1 MEKHG
6 VSCSFMV
13 ILMGKHGVSC
23 SFMVILMGK
32 RWSYCNCWQNW
43 LYTPWCTILSM
54 NMGVSEN
61 GVSMKIYTMFIDLV
75 DHDYHKWQFC
85 LWTWA
90 CLNMGYTT
98 GGKIY
103 QMYIYIY
110 TKYIQCKYGS
120 IFRQIW
126 DIFRQMATGIW
137 LHCRSWNWQETI
149 YPCFFNSE
157 TAKIDTFPGAIFVGL
172 SMAMGV
178 PQNRWFIMDYP
189 TKMDDLKVPPFQET
203 SKWKTING
211 TQMNITIKSFLLLD
225 NQRLTMETCGNIE
238 PIGNCGKK
246 YQTFIR
252 KYVWWVRF

>member
-1 MEKHG
+1 MQIWEH
-6 VSCSFMV
+6 
-13 ILMGKHGVSC
+13 I
-23 SFMVILMGK
+23 
-32 RWSYCNCWQNW
+32 Q
-43 LYTPWCTILSM
+43 T
-54 NMGVSEN
+54 
-61 GVSMKIYTMFIDLV
+61 
-75 DHDYHKWQFC
+75 
-85 LWTWA
+85 
-90 CLNMGYTT
+90 NMGYFSPNGYWNMTT
-98 GGKIY
+98 LQVLELAGDNLS
-103 QMYIYIY
+103 M
-110 TKYIQCKYGS
+110 
-120 IFRQIW
+120 
-126 DIFRQMATGIW
+126 
-137 LHCRSWNWQETI
+137 
-149 YPCFFNSE
+149 FFNSE

>member
-32 RWSYCNCWQNW
+32 RWSCCNCWQNW

-103 QMYIYIY
+103 QMYIYTPNIFSANMGAY
-110 TKYIQCKYGS
+110 SDKYG
-120 IFRQIW
+120 IFFAKWLLEYDYTAGPGTGRRQ
-126 DIFRQMATGIW
+126 
-137 LHCRSWNWQETI
+137 
-149 YPCFFNSE
+149 
-157 TAKIDTFPGAIFVGL
+157 
-172 SMAMGV
+172 
-178 PQNRWFIMDYP
+178 FIHVFLTP
-189 TKMDDLKVPPFQET
+189 KPP
-203 SKWKTING
+203 
-211 TQMNITIKSFLLLD
+211 
-225 NQRLTMETCGNIE
+225 R
-238 PIGNCGKK
+238 
-246 YQTFIR
+246 
-252 KYVWWVRF
+252 